1 MDIFHFLEGDFDQQL
16 ALDPVQDALDSL
28 QLPCFCAVCFGL
40 LKHSD
45 SLSAYPQV
53 CLKNSCAF

>member
-1 MDIFHFLEGDFDQQL
+1 MVIFHFLEGDFDQQL
-16 ALDPVQDALDSL
+16 ALVAVQDALDSL

-45 SLSAYPQV
+45 SCAYPQV
-53 CLKNSCAF
+53 CL